1 VTTNHARYAAE
12 IMALLRM
19 MVRLGLDRT
28 GGPAPVHHR
37 PPPKSPTCCSDW
49 PCRFPSEH
57 THRLAVARPV

>member
-37 PPPKSPTCCSDW
+37 PPPEVTNLLL
-49 PCRFPSEH
+49 
-57 THRLAVARPV
+57 RLAVPIPL